1 MPARTLQLERPLL
14 VFDLETTGLDPMTD
28 RIVELG
34 CVKLL
39 PAGRADGGSGGGAGA
54 PGGAPR
60 REIKTW
66 RINPGRPIVPAAT
79 AIHGITDADVARCP
93 TFDALAREIAAF
105 FHGCD
110 LSGFHVE
117 GFDLPLLVQEFERV
131 GVAFP
136 DWKPRIVDARTI
148 FTLRESRG
156 LAAALQFYCG
166 REHVGAHGAE
176 ADAIAAA
183 DVLLAQIER
192 YPDLP
197 ATIAELAAACHPV
210 AADALDA
217 TGRIRWCEGEAVLG
231 FGKHSGK
238 PLRQLAAEVPDY
250 LRWILAKDFP
260 ADTKQIVS
268 EALAGR
274 FPEQPAAR

>member
-1 MPARTLQLERPLL
+1 MAARTLTLDRPLI

-39 PAGRADGGSGGGAGA
+39 PTSGAGGGGAPA
-54 PGGAPR
+54 

-79 AIHGITDADVARCP
+79 AIHGITDADIARSP
-93 TFDALAREIAAF
+93 TFDALASEVHAYFA
-105 FHGCD
+105 GCD

-117 GFDLPLLVQEFERV
+117 GFDLPLLAQEFERV
-131 GVAFP
+131 GTTFP
-136 DWKPRIVDARTI
+136 DWKPRIIDARTI

-183 DVLLAQIER
+183 DVLLAQIDR
-192 YPDLP
+192 YADLP
-197 ATIAELAAACHPV
+197 TEVEALHSVCHPV
-210 AADALDA
+210 SADALDT
-217 TGRIRWCEGEAVLG
+217 TGKIRWCEGEAVLG
-231 FGKHSGK
+231 FGKHTGK
-238 PLRQLAAEVPDY
+238 PLRQLVAEVPDY

-260 ADTKQIVS
+260 ADTKQIVA
-268 EALAGR
+268 EALSGR
-274 FPEQPAAR
+274 FPEQQPAG

>member
-1 MPARTLQLERPLL
+1 MPARTLQLDRPLI

-39 PAGRADGGSGGGAGA
+39 PAGGAGGA
-54 PGGAPR
+54 PG

-93 TFDALAREIAAF
+93 TFDVLASEVHAYFA
-105 FHGCD
+105 GCD

-117 GFDLPLLVQEFERV
+117 GFDLPLLAQEFERV
-131 GVAFP
+131 GLTFP

-148 FTLRESRG
+148 FTLHEPRG
-156 LAAALQFYCG
+156 LAAALQFYCA

-176 ADAIAAA
+176 ADAVAAA
-183 DVLLAQIER
+183 DVLLAQLKR
-192 YPDLP
+192 YTDLP
-197 ATIAELAAACHPV
+197 LTIDALHAACHPV
-210 AADALDA
+210 GADALDA
-217 TGRIRWCEGEAVLG
+217 TGKIKWCEGEAVLG
-231 FGKHSGK
+231 FGKHTGK
-238 PLRQLAAEVPDY
+238 PLRLLAAEVPDY

-260 ADTKQIVS
+260 ADTKQIVA
-268 EALAGR
+268 EALSGR
-274 FPEQPAAR
+274 FPGQPAAR